1 MSENMQE
8 ESLMVN
14 LFNYIDRPS
23 PIHRL
28 TGATKFI
35 CMLMWSFAAMSTY
48 DTRMLA
54 GMAVG
59 GLVLFAIGKIKFRD
73 VSFMFGFTVV
83 FLVINT
89 VFIYIFSPRHGTE
102 IYGTCTFLFGMSGR
116 FALTAEQLF
125 YHLNYILKFLAT
137 VPVVLLFVST
147 TDPSEFAASLNR
159 IGIKY
164 SVAYAVA
171 LALRYIP
178 DVQKQYHE
186 ISQAG
191 QARGIEMTGKTSII
205 KRLKA
210 ASGILVPLILS
221 SMDRIEIISNA
232 MELRRFGNKKK
243 RTWYMARPFKASDLT
258 AISVC
263 VLLIVLAGVLGI
275 MNGGRYYNPFV

>member
-1 MSENMQE
+1 
-8 ESLMVN
+8 MVN

-28 TGATKFI
+28 TGATKFV
-35 CMLMWSFAAMSTY
+35 CLMLWSFAAMSTY

-54 GMAVG
+54 GMAVA
-59 GLVLFAIGKIKFRD
+59 GLILFAVGRIKLRD
-73 VSFMFGFTVV
+73 VSFMIGFTVV
-83 FLVINT
+83 FLVINS
-89 VFIYIFSPRHGTE
+89 FCIYFFSPRHGTT

-125 YHLNYILKFLAT
+125 YHLNYVLKFMAT
-137 VPVVLLFVST
+137 VPVVILFVT
-147 TDPSEFAASLNR
+147 TTNPSEFAASLNK
-159 IGIKY
+159 IGVKY
-164 SVAYAVA
+164 SIAYSVA

-191 QARGIEMTGKTSII
+191 QARGIEMSRKASFT

-210 ASGILVPLILS
+210 ASGILIPLILT

-232 MELRRFGNKKK
+232 MELRSFGKNKK
-243 RTWYMARPFKASDLT
+243 RTWYMARPFRAADYI
-258 AISVC
+258 AMVFC
-263 VLLIVLAGVLGI
+263 ALLVVLAFVLTGI
-275 MNGGRYYNPFV
+275 NGGRYYNPFV